1 MSGDDLT
8 SSSHTLFWKFNPCI
22 SWAKKKKNGAMT
34 WLTLLG
40 KRFSARIT
48 SGSTTLFQS
57 SSRGIGVWIV
67 SASVAHNLDLIF
79 LKIV

>member
-1 MSGDDLT
+1 MIWQVQVTLCFGNLT
-8 SSSHTLFWKFNPCI
+8 LALLVG
-22 SWAKKKKNGAMT
+22 WAKKKKNGAMT

-48 SGSTTLFQS
+48 SGFTTLFQS